1 MTMPPATA
9 GSGHVEN
16 GQKAIDRLSPGQKA
30 RMVIRALRQ
39 RTPRRPG
46 NDGQGGPELR
56 GAVSDT
62 DLLRQVVEEF
72 RTRIANCDDTPRRKR
87 ATDPAP
93 VAGCDGVSA
102 HDLAR
107 CLQAE
112 HPCCAALILSSQ
124 PAERAR
130 SVLSCLPRIQARR
143 VGLALVQLNND
154 RWRPSAKSRED
165 VSRTARA
172 IWDLV
177 AGTVGSPSQR

>member
-1 MTMPPATA
+1 MTLPPPTA
-9 GSGHVEN
+9 GSKHIEN
-16 GQKAIDRLSPGQKA
+16 SGTGIDRLSPGQKA

-39 RTPRRPG
+39 KTPRRPG
-46 NDGQGGPELR
+46 NDDLGGPELR

-62 DLLRQVVEEF
+62 DLLRQVVEEL
-72 RTRIANCDDTPRRKR
+72 RTRIADGDDISRRKR
-87 ATDPAP
+87 AADPAP
-93 VAGCDGVSA
+93 LAGCDGVSA

-124 PAERAR
+124 PAEHAR

-154 RWRPSAKSRED
+154 CWRPSSESRKD
-165 VSRTARA
+165 ISRTARTVC
-172 IWDLV
+172 DLM
-177 AGTVGSPSQR
+177 AGTAGSPSHR